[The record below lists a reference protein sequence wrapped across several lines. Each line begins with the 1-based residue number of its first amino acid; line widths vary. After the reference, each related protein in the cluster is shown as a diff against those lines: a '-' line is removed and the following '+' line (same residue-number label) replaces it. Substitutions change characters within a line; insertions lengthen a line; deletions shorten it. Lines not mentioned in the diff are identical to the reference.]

1 MTDFNPHILLDE
13 LDVKRDRKV
22 RPFSM
27 FEPTEAP
34 APTLRK
40 NPSCDDL
47 VRDAQVRKQIK
58 SILEWRIYPDMF
70 FWFDFFLFFSSLPLR
85 LRLKS
90 LRLFPTN
97 QKDLL
102 LCRTANRAST
112 QEPSLKPNPK
122 SSSLNLPAA
131 LYLLH
136 RARLFLYPPS
146 RTSHLQLLFDLSP
159 QSLRLPA
166 SLSRRS

>member
-47 VRDAQVRKQIK
+47 VRDAQVRKQNQINLRMK
-58 SILEWRIYPDMF
+58 DLPRHV
-70 FWFDFFLFFSSLPLR
+70 FLIW
-85 LRLKS
+85 
-90 LRLFPTN
+90 LFP
-97 QKDLL
+97 
-102 LCRTANRAST
+102 
-112 QEPSLKPNPK
+112 
-122 SSSLNLPAA
+122 
-131 LYLLH
+131 
-136 RARLFLYPPS
+136 LFL
-146 RTSHLQLLFDLSP
+146 
-159 QSLRLPA
+159 
-166 SLSRRS
+166 